1 MPAPL
6 VGALVAS
13 IPLAEA
19 PSVVANAGND
29 ESVVVPISNVPD
41 AEAVGVI
48 PEMPVA
54 QSIEAVDVAPEKSD
68 APNIEA
74 VAVAPLAEKSDTPA
88 MAAGEETK
96 PADNTL
102 ETEISNFF
110 DDDLNFDIDKYK
122 AWEANA
128 YAPLGEAPTA
138 IESVA
143 PDALVAAAS
152 DASASDAA
160 AVAASE
166 AVVTPPCGR

>member
-1 MPAPL
+1 M
-6 VGALVAS
+6 
-13 IPLAEA
+13 
-19 PSVVANAGND
+19 
-29 ESVVVPISNVPD
+29 PD

-54 QSIEAVDVAPEKSD
+54 PSIEAVDVAPEKSD

-74 VAVAPLAEKSDTPA
+74 VAVAPLAEKSDTTA
-88 MAAGEETK
+88 MAAGQETK

-102 ETEISNFF
+102 ETEVDDISNFF
-110 DDDLNFDIDKYK
+110 DDDLNFDIEKYK

-166 AVVTPPCGR
+166 AVATPLAAADADANIAAVADDAAVDVADKKTNQR